1 MSSKFSLIVSL
12 PDQDPKT
19 FALDGE
25 SKSVGRGP
33 DNDIQIL
40 ISEVSV
46 KHGSIEIDG
55 DTCTIKDNGS
65 TNGTKVNGEKV
76 GPDGK
81 ALSPMDK
88 VLMGETISCYF
99 VPTAVLDSTPAEEL
113 IQSIEASPKATTPKT
128 APVAV
133 AAPAQPG
140 APAAKVAS
148 PAPAK
153 PGAPAGPPK
162 PGGPPAPAKPGAPA
176 APAKPAAVAQPAP
189 VKPGS
194 PPAPAKVATP
204 AADAGATTVKLDQ
217 VKPSAPGPVAPKP
230 PGGVKPPTAAPS
242 APGAPQA
249 PKPVPLKAPGAAPA
263 APSIPLPGKKPG
275 AEE

>member
-113 IQSIEASPKATTPKT
+113 IQSIEASIQFLHPTQLPTILTCIQWSTPWSRDSST
-128 APVAV
+128 PH
-133 AAPAQPG
+133 QIG
-140 APAAKVAS
+140 AS
-148 PAPAK
+148 T
-153 PGAPAGPPK
+153 
-162 PGGPPAPAKPGAPA
+162 
-176 APAKPAAVAQPAP
+176 QC
-189 VKPGS
+189 
-194 PPAPAKVATP
+194 
-204 AADAGATTVKLDQ
+204 DLDRE
-217 VKPSAPGPVAPKP
+217 SDTCIA
-230 PGGVKPPTAAPS
+230 
-242 APGAPQA
+242 
-249 PKPVPLKAPGAAPA
+249 LHN
-263 APSIPLPGKKPG
+263 LLC
-275 AEE
+275 EC